1 MSYEGFEPKISVEDV
16 IPQEPP
22 LLNEKFL
29 IEVEITETKELNKTT
44 PSIPQRQIKNLL
56 SVETPQKLNN
66 TTSSPPL
73 DGTPIRREDSQEP
86 KKSKPPLRS
95 MNHSVSSKLAPMLD
109 DPMAQKISPEKTWPL
124 TNVKKMPGKE
134 TPRLNSKLSVIQ
146 KSKSKS

>member
-1 MSYEGFEPKISVEDV
+1 VEDV

-29 IEVEITETKELNKTT
+29 IEVEITETKEINKTT
-44 PSIPQRQIKNLL
+44 LSIPQRQIKNIL

-66 TTSSPPL
+66 TTPSPPF

-95 MNHSVSSKLAPMLD
+95 MHHSVSSKLAPMLD

-124 TNVKKMPGKE
+124 TNFKKMPGKE
-134 TPRLNSKLSVIQ
+134 TPRLNSNLSVIQ